1 MVHVR
6 HLGVCALAVCAC
18 VSAATLAAAA
28 DDQPL
33 DPAQAA
39 KATAQVTQGPMT
51 IERVH
56 GGFLV
61 APDFRVT
68 RMDRRTSELAGAY
81 GGWLYDSTFLVGA
94 GAYWLTD
101 GSRNR
106 EIAYGGL
113 VVGWFARGDR
123 RVGFGAKALV
133 GGGEATLTSTVT
145 ELAFPVGPFDGDG
158 RGPRDPRSIVP
169 LPVQPS
175 LRTMNVRTRDGF
187 FVAEPESTVFV
198 RLTRNFRLTG
208 GVGYR
213 LIGGARGLNDRL
225 RGVSGSVALQIG
237 GGS

>member
-6 HLGVCALAVCAC
+6 HLSVCALAVGAC
-18 VSAATLAAAA
+18 LSAAPLAAGA
-28 DDQPL
+28 DNQPL
-33 DPAQAA
+33 DPAQDA
-39 KATAQVTQGPMT
+39 KAAAQVAQGPMT

-68 RMDRRTSELAGAY
+68 RLDRRTSELAGAY

-101 GSRNR
+101 GNRNR
-106 EIAYGGL
+106 EMAYGGL
-113 VVGWFARGDR
+113 VVGWLARGDR

-133 GGGEATLTSTVT
+133 GGGEATLTSRVT
-145 ELAFPVGPFDGDG
+145 ELVFPVGPFDGDG
-158 RGPRDPRSIVP
+158 RDPRSSAP
-169 LPVQPS
+169 LRVQPS
-175 LRTMNVRTRDGF
+175 FRTVNVRVRDGF
-187 FVAEPESTVFV
+187 FVAEPEATAFV